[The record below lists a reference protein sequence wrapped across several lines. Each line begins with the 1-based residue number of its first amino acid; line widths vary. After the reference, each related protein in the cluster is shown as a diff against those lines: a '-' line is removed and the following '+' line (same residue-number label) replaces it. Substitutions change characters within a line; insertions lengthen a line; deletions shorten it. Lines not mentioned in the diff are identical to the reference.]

1 MAELESPEQV
11 RLSRVEEEEARTG
24 NRQSHQSNRPYPM
37 PSSVSIHAIHKN
49 SRKASKAQDLMEL
62 LDAKE
67 GRQGTS
73 HKPKETTQE
82 PALQDEDEDEIWKR
96 FIFDDYSEINR
107 RAREEIHEQTKCD
120 LGLKKAIPPSYVLT
134 SASGAK
140 NDQIHE
146 TPTTAPESS
155 STPRLGLNQNMPDP
169 SSSEIEPS
177 PAPKTALDLPMPLSP
192 NTTAKPNLEPN
203 LNLDTNMPELSEAYE
218 LDLSLHIPELSD
230 SVVELSS
237 ASKPD
242 LSLQMVE
249 VLADVIELPSAL
261 GAGQPGPSTTHVA
274 AEEPPEPLSC
284 TDEGMQAPLDAAAET
299 NTADDNLTTIQPSS
313 PQPVQLEDDL
323 TTAQPGSPQP
333 VQPEFKFH
341 HPSLFV
347 GRLASNGPANMPCAP
362 SPVPSKMGRRPR
374 AKGRREQGRPDF
386 RTMPDYDGD
395 PIEECCEG

>member
-1 MAELESPEQV
+1 MAELESPEQA
-11 RLSRVEEEEARTG
+11 RLSRVEEEEAWTG
-24 NRQSHQSNRPYPM
+24 NRHSHQSNRPYSM
-37 PSSVSIHAIHKN
+37 PGSVSIPAIHKN

-73 HKPKETTQE
+73 HKPKETRQE

-120 LGLKKAIPPSYVLT
+120 LGLKKAIPPSYVLA

-146 TPTTAPESS
+146 TLTTAPESS
-155 STPRLGLNQNMPDP
+155 LTPCLGLNQNMPDP

-177 PAPKTALDLPMPLSP
+177 PAPKTALDLPMPLPP
-192 NTTAKPNLEPN
+192 NTTVEPNLEPN
-203 LNLDTNMPELSEAYE
+203 LNLDTSMPELSEAYE
-218 LDLSLHIPELSD
+218 LDLSLHIPELSN

-237 ASKPD
+237 VSKPD
-242 LSLQMVE
+242 LSLQMAE
-249 VLADVIELPSAL
+249 VLADEIELPSAL
-261 GAGQPGPSTTHVA
+261 GEGQPGPSTTHVA
-274 AEEPPEPLSC
+274 TEEAPEPLSC
-284 TDEGMQAPLDAAAET
+284 TDEGMQVPLDAAVET
-299 NTADDNLTTIQPSS
+299 NTADDNLTT
-313 PQPVQLEDDL
+313 
-323 TTAQPGSPQP
+323 AQPGSPQQ

-362 SPVPSKMGRRPR
+362 SPAPSKMGRRPR

>member
-1 MAELESPEQV
+1 MAELESPKQA
-11 RLSRVEEEEARTG
+11 RLSTVEKEEAWTG
-24 NRQSHQSNRPYPM
+24 NRQSYQSNRPYPI
-37 PSSVSIHAIHKN
+37 PGSVSIPAIHEN

-96 FIFDDYSEINR
+96 FIFDDYSEIDR

-134 SASGAK
+134 SASGVK
-140 NDQIHE
+140 NDRIPE
-146 TPTTAPESS
+146 TSTTAPESS
-155 STPRLGLNQNMPDP
+155 STQCLSLNWNIHET
-169 SSSEIEPS
+169 SNSGIEPS
-177 PAPKTALDLPMPLSP
+177 PATKTALDLPQPP
-192 NTTAKPNLEPN
+192 NTTVESNLGSN
-203 LNLDTNMPELSEAYE
+203 LNLDLDISMPELSEAYE
-218 LDLSLHIPELSD
+218 LDLSLHIPGLSD
-230 SVVELSS
+230 SAVELSS
-237 ASKPD
+237 GPKPD
-242 LSLQMVE
+242 LNLQTAE
-249 VLADVIELPSAL
+249 VSTDAIEPSSAPEE
-261 GAGQPGPSTTHVA
+261 GQPGPSTTHVA
-274 AEEPPEPLSC
+274 TEEPPELLSC

-299 NTADDNLTTIQPSS
+299 NTADGN
-313 PQPVQLEDDL
+313 L

-362 SPVPSKMGRRPR
+362 SPAPSKMGRRPR
-374 AKGRREQGRPDF
+374 ARGRREQGRPDF